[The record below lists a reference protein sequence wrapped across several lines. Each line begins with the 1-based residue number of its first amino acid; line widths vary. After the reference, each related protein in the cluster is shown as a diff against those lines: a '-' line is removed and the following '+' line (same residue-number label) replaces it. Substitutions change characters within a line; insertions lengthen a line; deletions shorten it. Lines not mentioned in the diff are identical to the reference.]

1 MFPLFTKTSG
11 KIYGIVGLFILLML
25 ACVSSMIFGRTA
37 ITLQDGMDAFRHYDE
52 QSIEHI
58 VLLTERLPRTVIAAV
73 VGASL
78 AVAGALMQALTRN
91 PLASP
96 SVFGINAGAIFFIV
110 IAIVVLSVSSLNTM
124 MWFGFAGAA
133 IAAAIVYGL
142 GSLGRDGLTP
152 IKIVL
157 AGTAITA
164 LFSSFTQ
171 AVLILDGTGLQ
182 DVLFWLA
189 GSVSGRTL
197 DMLYPVLPYMTIAAI
212 IALFMGRAVNLLLT
226 GDDIAKGMGQNVLL
240 VKLLMGVVT
249 VLLAGGSVAVAGSVG
264 LVGLVVPH
272 IMRAL
277 VGNDYRWLVPYSILG
292 GAILLLS
299 ADVVARLVIMPQ
311 EIPLGVMTAIIGGP
325 FFVYIAR
332 KGGRKYE
339 KDVNLSHKKRCHLT
353 ANGTEIIIGHHCVVY
368 IISHC
373 CDCRHKYRQ

>member
-11 KIYGIVGLFILLML
+11 KIYGIVGLFVLLML

-37 ITLQDGMDAFRHYDE
+37 ITLQDAVDALQHYDE
-52 QSIEHI
+52 ESIAHI

-197 DMLYPVLPYMTIAAI
+197 DMLYPVLPYMTVAAI
-212 IALFMGRAVNLLLT
+212 IALFMGRAINLLLT

-249 VLLAGGSVAVAGSVG
+249 VLLAGGSVAVAGSVS

-332 KGGRKYE
+332 KGGTK
-339 KDVNLSHKKRCHLT
+339 
-353 ANGTEIIIGHHCVVY
+353 I
-368 IISHC
+368 
-373 CDCRHKYRQ
+373 

>member
-1 MFPLFTKTSG
+1 MLPLFAQAKSKILG
-11 KIYGIVGLFILLML
+11 LVVLLVLLAAAGAASMIYGRTEIT
-25 ACVSSMIFGRTA
+25 VSTA
-37 ITLQDGMDAFRHYDE
+37 VEAFKQYDE
-52 QSIEHI
+52 ESVEHI
-58 VLLTERLPRTVIAAV
+58 VLHTERLPRTVIAAV

-110 IAIVVLSVSSLNTM
+110 LAIVLLSVSSLNTM

-133 IAAAIVYGL
+133 IAAAVVYAL
-142 GSLGRDGLTP
+142 GSIGRDGLTP

-171 AVLILDGTGLQ
+171 AVLVLDGTGLQ
-182 DVLFWLA
+182 EVLFWLA

-197 DMLYPVLPYMTIAAI
+197 EMLYPVLPYMAVAALA
-212 IALFMGRAVNLLLT
+212 ALFMGRAINLLLT

-240 VKLLMGVVT
+240 VKTAMGAVT
-249 VLLAGGSVAVAGSVG
+249 VLLAGGSVAVAGSIG

-277 VGNDYRWLVPYSILG
+277 VGNDYRWLIPYSLMG
-292 GAILLLS
+292 GAMLLLL
-299 ADVVARLVIMPQ
+299 ADVAARLIILP
-311 EIPLGVMTAIIGGP
+311 EELPLGVMTALIGGP
-325 FFVYIAR
+325 CFVYIAR
-332 KGGRKYE
+332 KGVTK
-339 KDVNLSHKKRCHLT
+339 
-353 ANGTEIIIGHHCVVY
+353 I
-368 IISHC
+368 
-373 CDCRHKYRQ
+373 

>member
-25 ACVSSMIFGRTA
+25 ACGSSMIFGRTA
-37 ITLQDGMDAFRHYDE
+37 ITLQDGMDALRHYDE
-52 QSIEHI
+52 ESIEHI

-212 IALFMGRAVNLLLT
+212 VALFMGRAVNLLLT

-332 KGGRKYE
+332 KGGTK
-339 KDVNLSHKKRCHLT
+339 
-353 ANGTEIIIGHHCVVY
+353 I
-368 IISHC
+368 
-373 CDCRHKYRQ
+373 

>member
-1 MFPLFTKTSG
+1 MFPLFTKASA
-11 KIYGIVGLFILLML
+11 KIYGLAGLFILLLL
-25 ACVSSMIFGRTA
+25 ACLASMILGRTH
-37 ITLQDGMDAFRHYDE
+37 ITFQMAWDALQFYDE
-52 QSIEHI
+52 SSVEHV
-58 VLLTERLPRTVIAAV
+58 VLLTERLPRTIIAAV

-78 AVAGALMQALTRN
+78 AVAGGLMQALTRN

-110 IAIVVLSVSSLNTM
+110 VAIVVLSVSSLTTM

-133 IAAAIVYGL
+133 VAAAIVYGL

-157 AGTAITA
+157 AGTAISA
-164 LFSSFTQ
+164 LFASFTQ
-171 AVLILDGTGLQ
+171 AILVLDGTGLQ

-197 DMLYPVLPYMTIAAI
+197 DMLYPVLPYMTAAAI
-212 IALFMGRAVNLLLT
+212 ISLFMGRAINLLLT

-240 VKLLMGVVT
+240 VKVLMGIVT
-249 VLLAGGSVAVAGSVG
+249 VLLAGGSVAVAGSIG

-277 VGNDYRWLVPYSILG
+277 VGNDYRWLVPYSIVG

-311 EIPLGVMTAIIGGP
+311 EVPLGVMTALIGGP

-332 KGGRKYE
+332 KGVTK
-339 KDVNLSHKKRCHLT
+339 
-353 ANGTEIIIGHHCVVY
+353 I
-368 IISHC
+368 
-373 CDCRHKYRQ
+373 

>member
-1 MFPLFTKTSG
+1 MFPLFTKASA
-11 KIYGIVGLFILLML
+11 KIYGLVVLFILLLL
-25 ACVSSMIFGRTA
+25 ACLASMILGRTH
-37 ITLQDGMDAFRHYDE
+37 ITFQMALEALQFYDE
-52 QSIEHI
+52 SSVEHV
-58 VLLTERLPRTVIAAV
+58 VLMTERLPRTVIAAV

-78 AVAGALMQALTRN
+78 AVAGGLMQALTRN

-110 IAIVVLSVSSLNTM
+110 IAIVVLSVSSLTTM

-133 IAAAIVYGL
+133 VAAAIVYAL

-157 AGTAITA
+157 AGTAISA
-164 LFSSFTQ
+164 LFASFTQ
-171 AVLILDGTGLQ
+171 AILVLDGTGLQ

-197 DMLYPVLPYMTIAAI
+197 DMLYPVLPYMTAAAI
-212 IALFMGRAVNLLLT
+212 VSLFMGRAINLLLT

-240 VKLLMGVVT
+240 VKVLMGIVT
-249 VLLAGGSVAVAGSVG
+249 VLLAGGSVAVAGSIG

-277 VGNDYRWLVPYSILG
+277 VGNDYRWLVPYSIVG

-311 EIPLGVMTAIIGGP
+311 EVPLGVMTALIGGP

-332 KGGRKYE
+332 KGVTK
-339 KDVNLSHKKRCHLT
+339 
-353 ANGTEIIIGHHCVVY
+353 I
-368 IISHC
+368 
-373 CDCRHKYRQ
+373 

>member
-1 MFPLFTKTSG
+1 MFPLFAQEKS
-11 KIYGIVGLFILLML
+11 KILGLAALFVLLAA
-25 ACVSSMIFGRTA
+25 ACIASMILGRTE
-37 ITLQDGMDAFRHYDE
+37 ITFSTAVEAFRHYDE
-52 QSIEHI
+52 ASVEHI
-58 VLLTERLPRTVIAAV
+58 VLHTERLPRTVIAAV
-73 VGASL
+73 VGAGL

-110 IAIVVLSVSSLNTM
+110 LAIVLLSVSSLTAM

-133 IAAAIVYGL
+133 IAAVIVYAL
-142 GSLGRDGLTP
+142 GSVGRDGLTP

-164 LFSSFTQ
+164 LFTSFTQ
-171 AVLILDGTGLQ
+171 GMLVLNGTGLQ

-197 DMLYPVLPYMTIAAI
+197 EMLYPVLPYMAAAAVV
-212 IALFMGRAVNLLLT
+212 ALFMGRAINLLTT

-240 VKLLMGVVT
+240 VKTLMGAVI
-249 VLLAGGSVAVAGSVG
+249 VLLAGGSVAVAGSIG

-277 VGNDYRWLVPYSILG
+277 VGNDYRWLIPYSLLG
-292 GAILLLS
+292 GALLLLGS
-299 ADVVARLVIMPQ
+299 DVFARLIILP
-311 EIPLGVMTAIIGGP
+311 EELPLGVVTALIGGP

-332 KGGRKYE
+332 KGGTK
-339 KDVNLSHKKRCHLT
+339 
-353 ANGTEIIIGHHCVVY
+353 I
-368 IISHC
+368 
-373 CDCRHKYRQ
+373 

>member
-1 MFPLFTKTSG
+1 MAWDALQF
-11 KIYGIVGLFILLML
+11 YDD
-25 ACVSSMIFGRTA
+25 SSV
-37 ITLQDGMDAFRHYDE
+37 
-52 QSIEHI
+52 EHV
-58 VLLTERLPRTVIAAV
+58 VLLTERLPRTIIAAV

-78 AVAGALMQALTRN
+78 AVAGGLMQALTRN

-110 IAIVVLSVSSLNTM
+110 IAIVVLSVSSLTTM

-133 IAAAIVYGL
+133 VAAAIVYAL

-157 AGTAITA
+157 AGTAISA
-164 LFSSFTQ
+164 LFASFTQ
-171 AVLILDGTGLQ
+171 AILVLDGTGLQ

-197 DMLYPVLPYMTIAAI
+197 DMLYPVLPYMTAAAI
-212 IALFMGRAVNLLLT
+212 ISLFMGRAINLLLT

-240 VKLLMGVVT
+240 VKVLMGVVT
-249 VLLAGGSVAVAGSVG
+249 VLLAGGSVAVAGSIG

-277 VGNDYRWLVPYSILG
+277 VGNDYRWLVPYSIVG

-311 EIPLGVMTAIIGGP
+311 EVPLGVMTALIGGP

-332 KGGRKYE
+332 KGVTK
-339 KDVNLSHKKRCHLT
+339 
-353 ANGTEIIIGHHCVVY
+353 I
-368 IISHC
+368 
-373 CDCRHKYRQ
+373 

>member
-1 MFPLFTKTSG
+1 MFPLFTKASA
-11 KIYGIVGLFILLML
+11 KIYGLIGLLFLML
-25 ACVSSMIFGRTA
+25 LAATASMILGRTP
-37 ITLQDGMDAFRHYDE
+37 ITFHMLWDAYQSYDGT
-52 QSIEHI
+52 SVEHV
-58 VLLTERLPRTVIAAV
+58 VLLTERLPRTIIAAV

-78 AVAGALMQALTRN
+78 AAAGGLMQALTRN

-96 SVFGINAGAIFFIV
+96 SVFGINSGAIFCIV
-110 IAIVVLSVSSLNTM
+110 IAVVVLSVSSLTTM

-133 IAAAIVYGL
+133 ISAAIVYML

-157 AGTAITA
+157 AGTAISA
-164 LFSSFTQ
+164 LFASFTQ
-171 AVLILDGTGLQ
+171 AILVLDGTGLQ

-197 DMLYPVLPYMTIAAI
+197 EMLYPVLPYMALAALI
-212 IALFMGRAVNLLLT
+212 SLFMGRAINLLLT

-240 VKLLMGVVT
+240 VKVLMGVVT
-249 VLLAGGSVAVAGSVG
+249 VLLAGGSVAVAGSIG

-277 VGNDYRWLVPYSILG
+277 VGNDYRWLIPYCFVG
-292 GAILLLS
+292 GAILLMS

-311 EIPLGVMTAIIGGP
+311 EVPLGIMTALIGGP

-332 KGGRKYE
+332 KGVTK
-339 KDVNLSHKKRCHLT
+339 
-353 ANGTEIIIGHHCVVY
+353 I
-368 IISHC
+368 
-373 CDCRHKYRQ
+373 